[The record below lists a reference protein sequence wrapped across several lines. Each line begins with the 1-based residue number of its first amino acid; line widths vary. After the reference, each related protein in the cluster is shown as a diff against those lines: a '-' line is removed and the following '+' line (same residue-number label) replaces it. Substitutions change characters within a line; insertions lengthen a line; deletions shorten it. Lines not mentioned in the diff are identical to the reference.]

1 MDLVTTSFQAVAGV
15 AVVFTA
21 GYAINPKQ
29 DAKFASVSST
39 HFPPLENR
47 SRAERFG
54 CSSKCATSGTLIHH
68 AIDHFND
75 MAEPLD
81 AHVTP
86 GRDACRLISRM
97 ADSGTSFDDTCG
109 FFGICPSLF
118 EVEQGLVMDR

>member
-1 MDLVTTSFQAVAGV
+1 MESLVDLVTTSFQAVAGV

-54 CSSKCATSGTLIHH
+54 CSSKCATPSTIIHH
-68 AIDHFND
+68 AIDRFND
-75 MAEPLD
+75 MA
-81 AHVTP
+81 
-86 GRDACRLISRM
+86 
-97 ADSGTSFDDTCG
+97 DS
-109 FFGICPSLF
+109 IAA
-118 EVEQGLVMDR
+118 